1 MPHGATRP
9 RTILNKVVG
18 LRTPRADAVY
28 VVGAAQTAY
37 SGAARGLVILFAD
50 AAMLG
55 KDFKVEKLM
64 TCVCSVK

>member
-1 MPHGATRP
+1 MCHIVQPTHVIHLIKLRP
-9 RTILNKVVG
+9 TYPPSGRCI
-18 LRTPRADAVY
+18 RFE
-28 VVGAAQTAY
+28 AALTAC